1 MQPNPFESEFQKMRD
16 LIRELDD
23 DDLALTYIESALKT
37 ETLSL
42 DEEMSINEHLLAGN
56 PLTEAQKKRM
66 SEGYLF
72 IAVTKAAEF
81 RQLGV
86 SIGSLIEAAEK
97 AVSEALPE
105 FRPKRVSESFYSDCN
120 DIAESAIVEAL
131 LNSGFEQVP
140 PEELTRLAKPTGDA
154 IEDAKNQDELKR
166 LLALLNVI
174 ERGFVSQ
181 ACGLSGNAPKSLK
194 EIARARGSDVT
205 SLVESYLTKAL
216 RKILRRK
223 KVGT

>member
-1 MQPNPFESEFQKMRD
+1 MRD

-86 SIGSLIEAAEK
+86 SIGSLIEAVEK

-105 FRPKRVSESFYSDCN
+105 FRPKRVSESFYGDCN
-120 DIAESAIVEAL
+120 DIAESAIVKAL

-166 LLALLNVI
+166 LLALLNAI

-181 ACGLSGNAPKSLK
+181 ACGLSGYSPKSLK
-194 EIARARGSDVT
+194 EIARSRGNDST

-223 KVGT
+223 NVGS

>member
-1 MQPNPFESEFQKMRD
+1 MRD

-23 DDLALTYIESALKT
+23 DELALTYIESALKT

-72 IAVTKAAEF
+72 IAVVKAAEF
-81 RQLGV
+81 RQLGI
-86 SIGSLIEAAEK
+86 SIGALIEAAEK

-105 FRPKRVSESFYSDCN
+105 FRPRRVSESFYGDYN

-131 LNSGFEQVP
+131 LDSGFEQVP
-140 PEELTRLAKPTGDA
+140 PEDLTRLAKATGDA

-166 LLALLNVI
+166 LLALLNPM

-181 ACGLSGNAPKSLK
+181 ACGLSGNAPKSLT
-194 EIARARGSDVT
+194 EIARARGSDTT
-205 SLVESYLTKAL
+205 SLAESYLTKAL

-223 KVGT
+223 KVGS

>member
-1 MQPNPFESEFQKMRD
+1 MQPDPFESQFQKMRD

-42 DEEMSINEHLLAGN
+42 DEEFSINNHLLAGN

-72 IAVTKAAEF
+72 ISVTKAAEF
-81 RQLGV
+81 RQLGI
-86 SIGSLIEAAEK
+86 SIGALIEAAEK
-97 AVSEALPE
+97 AASEALPE
-105 FRPKRVSESFYSDCN
+105 FRPRRVSETFYSNCS

-154 IEDAKNQDELKR
+154 IDDAKNQDELKR
-166 LLALLNVI
+166 LLALLDPI
-174 ERGFVSQ
+174 ERSFVSQ
-181 ACGLSGNAPKSLK
+181 VCGLSGDAPKSLK
-194 EIARARGSDVT
+194 EIARARGSAGT
-205 SLVESYLTKAL
+205 SLVESKFTKAL

-223 KVGT
+223 KVDS